1 MLVGSRPVAIADYG
15 ARDSLAAMAEG
26 ALAAAPPR
34 FAVAGHSMGGRVAM
48 EMLRVAPDRI
58 AGVAL
63 LDTATHPRK
72 TGEAGEREAR
82 ERHALLE
89 LARAEGMRAMAKRWA
104 EPMVHPARLADA
116 ELMEA
121 IHAMVARKTPEIHAA
136 QIRALLGRPDAA
148 PLLARVAC
156 PTLVLCGRED
166 AWAPLAGHAVIA
178 SAIPDATLAVIDE
191 CGHMAPMERPA
202 AVAAAFR
209 AWLARV
215 DAAENAASA
224 APKRAAAG

>member
-1 MLVGSRPVAIADYG
+1 
-15 ARDSLAAMAEG
+15 
-26 ALAAAPPR
+26 
-34 FAVAGHSMGGRVAM
+34 M
-48 EMLRVAPDRI
+48 EMLRLAPERVA
-58 AGVAL
+58 GLAL

-72 TGEAGEREAR
+72 AGDAREREAR
-82 ERHALLE
+82 ERFALLD

-104 EPMVHPARLADA
+104 EPMVHPVRLGDA
-116 ELMEA
+116 GLMES

-148 PLLARVAC
+148 PLLVRVTVPA
-156 PTLVLCGRED
+156 LVLCGRED
-166 AWAPLAGHAVIA
+166 AWAPLAGHAAIA
-178 SAIPDATLAVIDE
+178 AAIPGATLAVIDE
-191 CGHMAPMERPA
+191 CGHMAPMERPD

-215 DAAENAASA
+215 DAAENAVST